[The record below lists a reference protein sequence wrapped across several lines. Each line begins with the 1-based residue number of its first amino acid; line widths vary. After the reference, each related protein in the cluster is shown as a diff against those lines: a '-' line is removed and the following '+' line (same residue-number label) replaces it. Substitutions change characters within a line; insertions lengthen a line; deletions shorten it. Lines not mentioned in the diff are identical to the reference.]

1 MHFLGRLLFVCLLF
15 SSLAPA
21 QSLAGRWIFSMDG
34 DDTPQRVTI
43 KEAADSSFTGNVYG
57 QDFKG
62 LRTGNDFKFNVGSY
76 AWEGSIREGELKGVL
91 GTGRSAWRATRI
103 PERREPR
110 TFDLAPAA
118 YSRHWT
124 AAAAPA
130 LKLNPGDSV
139 RTSTVDASGRDGKG
153 ARVTRPGNPLTGPFV
168 VESALPGDVLVVRI
182 KRVEANRD
190 WGFSGYGLM
199 ENTLDSG
206 YLQQRKP
213 APNDWDNHWDIDR
226 AARVIRPRAKSPG
239 LSRLAIPY
247 APFLGCIGVAPGSAT
262 VRSSRDSGPFG
273 GNMEYRFVRTGTTVY
288 LPVNEIGAHLW
299 IGDGH
304 AAQGDGE
311 LTGDAIEISMDV
323 EFEVDLL
330 ESPFWDRP
338 RFETAEELMTMGVAG
353 STDEA
358 IRQSTSDMARWLES
372 RFKLTSAEAA
382 VVLGTM
388 ARYDIPDLVGPHF
401 GVALRLPKSALP
413 AVEQ

>member
-1 MHFLGRLLFVCLLF
+1 
-15 SSLAPA
+15 
-21 QSLAGRWIFSMDG
+21 MDG

-43 KEAADSSFTGNVYG
+43 VEAADSTFTGNVYG

-62 LRTGNDFKFNVGSY
+62 LRTGNNFKFNVGSY
-76 AWEGSIREGELKGVL
+76 AWEGSIRDGDLTGVL

-103 PERREPR
+103 PHKRAPR
-110 TFDLAPAA
+110 ALDFNPTT
-118 YSRHWT
+118 YSRLWT
-124 AAAAPA
+124 AAVPPV
-130 LKLNPGDSV
+130 LTLSPGDTV
-139 RTSTVDASGRDGKG
+139 RTSTVDASGRDAKG
-153 ARVTRPGNPLTGPFV
+153 QRVTRPGNPLTGPFRIDG
-168 VESALPGDVLVVRI
+168 ALPGDVLVVRI

-190 WGFSGYGLM
+190 WGFSGYSLM
-199 ENTLDSG
+199 ENTIDST

-213 APNDWDNHWDIDR
+213 APNDWDNNWDIDR
-226 AARVIRPRAKSPG
+226 AARVLRPRAKSHG
-239 LSRLAIPY
+239 LARLAVPY

-273 GNMEYRFVRTGTTVY
+273 GNMEYRYVRTGATVY
-288 LPVNEIGAHLW
+288 LPVNEVGAFLYL
-299 IGDGH
+299 GDGH

-338 RFETAEELMTMGVAG
+338 RFETAEEIMTMGVAG

-358 IRQSTSDMARWLES
+358 IRQATSDMARWLES

-382 VVLGTM
+382 VVAGTL
-388 ARYDIPDLVGPHF
+388 ARYDIADLVGPHF
-401 GVALRLPKSALP
+401 GVALRIPKSALP
-413 AVEQ
+413 EARD